1 MFLSVYDTN
10 GMSFNSTTVKSPNH
24 VEVLIFKLPN
34 IIVNI
39 KPLTQNV
46 FHRLLW
52 WILFLG
58 HHPKYPCTPSIHWNK
73 ARNHPTTR
81 FPHRA
86 PCKQPQPL
94 TVVQWRRNSRM
105 PQRQLSLLV
114 RGVRSG
120 CLALRKMVTDVCG
133 GLSTNSCSA
142 SSTYTLAENSPISA
156 RQYSTLIGP
165 TLVTK
170 LRGTAVILYGP
181 E

>member
-1 MFLSVYDTN
+1 MSLRSSFSNNNYTVPNVPDVQLGAGRRPVSTSDVTLMLSDRSIGN
-10 GMSFNSTTVKSPNH
+10 RGM
-24 VEVLIFKLPN
+24 ILP
-34 IIVNI
+34 
-39 KPLTQNV
+39 LLYGLAR
-46 FHRLLW
+46 RLVRLKVG
-52 WILFLG
+52 LVRLG
-58 HHPKYPCTPSIHWNK
+58 W
-73 ARNHPTTR
+73 A
-81 FPHRA
+81 
-86 PCKQPQPL
+86 
-94 TVVQWRRNSRM
+94 
-105 PQRQLSLLV
+105 